1 MKRLVGVL
9 IICVACTA
17 VVTPTTTTTTTVE
30 LIPSSTVMAS
40 TTVASSTTEI
50 HPSTTSPVVTVVTIA
65 PPVVTAVATT
75 SPPTTRPPTIPTSP
89 PITIAPDVAVVYSAP
104 SEALLTASTDLVRT
118 SIGLPALI
126 SHPDLDFYARVW
138 AGKMAIVEAL
148 SHSNIN
154 SLLGPWLIIGE
165 NVAVGPDMSQIA
177 AALAASPDHYA
188 VMTNPAFLHSGIGV
202 AVDGNGRL
210 WVVQVFGG
218 TVLP

>member
-1 MKRLVGVL
+1 MGVKL
-9 IICVACTA
+9 GRGVSVASLMLACTA
-17 VVTPTTTTTTTVE
+17 VATPTTTTTTVE
-30 LIPSSTVMAS
+30 LIPSSTV
-40 TTVASSTTEI
+40 VASSPAEI
-50 HPSTTSPVVTVVTIA
+50 HPSTTTTSPVVTVVTIP

-75 SPPTTRPPTIPTSP
+75 SPPTTRPPTLPTSP
-89 PITIAPDVAVVYSAP
+89 PITIAPDVAVVFSAP

-138 AGKMAIVEAL
+138 AGKMSIADSL

-177 AALAASPDHYA
+177 TALAASPDHYG

-202 AVDGNGRL
+202 AVDASGRL